1 MKKACLAGIV
11 AIPVILAVC
20 VGSAF
25 AHTHQ
30 LFTKN
35 PAEGGELLRSV
46 TSGPFRN
53 QPDALEFN
61 NSGPMT
67 AIIFAGKG
75 FPTEVQVN
83 CSEVEFGTTVVS
95 NVEDTEVEKI
105 LKPGLVKLAMPFGVA
120 EGAECVESGAGSTG
134 ANVPTYFDT
143 TAAGAV
149 PATITLSSVGG
160 VVKANIALLKFSEN
174 FLGTWCTE
182 SFNIEG
188 TLRNPTEGLV
198 EEKQPNLTLEIN
210 NQPFSASCLSS
221 TGAKFTARGALFA
234 NFFLDT
240 MSTLTDT
247 VWAG

>member
-1 MKKACLAGIV
+1 MKKACLTGII
-11 AIPVILAVC
+11 AIPVIFAVC
-20 VGSAF
+20 VSSAF

-46 TSGPFRN
+46 TSGPFKN

-67 AIIFAGKG
+67 AILSGGKG
-75 FPTEVQVN
+75 LPTEVQVN

-95 NVEDTEVEKI
+95 NVEDTEVGKI
-105 LKPGLVKLAMPFGVA
+105 FTPGLVKLAMPFGVA
-120 EGAECVESGAGSTG
+120 EGEECIEPTSGS
-134 ANVPTYFDT
+134 NVPTYFDT
-143 TAAGAV
+143 TGGGAV

-160 VVKANIALLKFSEN
+160 VVKAKIEKLKLSEN
-174 FLGTWCTE
+174 FQGTWCTE

-188 TLRNPTEGLV
+188 TLRNPTEKLV
-198 EEKQPNLTLEIN
+198 EEKQPNLTLEIS
-210 NQPFSASCLSS
+210 NQPFSAICLSS
-221 TGAKFTARGALFA
+221 TGAKFTAKGVLFA

-247 VWAG
+247 AWAG